1 MALSIKEQG
10 YCEYYDLKPFI
21 KHVVN
26 KGKNEWGFN
35 EKIIILEDGSNWDYI
50 PEDNM
55 YEYNRNSNLSLD
67 N

>member
-26 KGKNEWGFN
+26 KGKNE
-35 EKIIILEDGSNWDYI
+35 
-50 PEDNM
+50 
-55 YEYNRNSNLSLD
+55 
-67 N
+67 